1 MVESNLM
8 NQREKLKETEPDF
21 LRGRELLTKLQDA
34 LADPDY
40 EWPMEVRYPLADQV
54 YSTAYIEKA
63 DTIFI
68 LLGFQ
73 TMAEVTVEE
82 AESIFSKNLKD
93 ISKL

>member
-1 MVESNLM
+1 MS
-8 NQREKLKETEPDF
+8 QREKLKETEPDF
-21 LRGRELLTKLQDA
+21 LRGRDLLTKLQEA
-34 LADPDY
+34 LGNPDY

-54 YSTAYIEKA
+54 YSTAYVEKS

-73 TMAEVTVEE
+73 TMAEVRVEE
-82 AESIFSKNLKD
+82 ANTIFLKNLKD